1 MERFIADNQ
10 LCEARKS
17 AGVLYHLPCGA
28 QPAKI
33 LLDFFHGILFIL
45 RHQQAEPLGT
55 SSIHGEYVVG
65 FFLKKIHATGQNP

>member
-1 MERFIADNQ
+1 MEIFNADNQ

-17 AGVLYHLPCGA
+17 AGALYHLPSGA

-33 LLDFFHGILFIL
+33 LLDFFRGMRFIL
-45 RHQQAEPLGT
+45 RHQQADPLGT

-65 FFLKKIHATGQNP
+65 GFLKKIHAAGQNP